1 MLQVA
6 LYVPVALVVC
16 LVLSALREDTPG
28 PMVRAAVKNFL
39 ILSIVLAVGT
49 GLLFAIERIF

>member
-16 LVLSALREDTPG
+16 LVLSALREDAPG

-39 ILSIVLAVGT
+39 VLSIVLAVGT